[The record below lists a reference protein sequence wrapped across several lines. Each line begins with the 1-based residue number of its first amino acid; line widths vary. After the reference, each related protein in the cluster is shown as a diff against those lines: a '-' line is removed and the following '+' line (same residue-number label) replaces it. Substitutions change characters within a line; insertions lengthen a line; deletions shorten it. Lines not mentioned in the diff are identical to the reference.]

1 MTVSPTLDAPDAA
14 PRKKRW
20 WRVPLWILLGVVVLE
35 VLINVALN
43 VGVVQAIMG
52 RGTDRTK
59 LSWQRAWWLWPV
71 GRLHLK
77 GFTLTNQDT
86 ERWWKVEVDA
96 LTAGMSLTGLLRKRV
111 DVHGIDG
118 HGASFHLEPSPAPEE
133 GPPDPNARPWVI
145 NLEDVTLHEVREL
158 DFSRVRFVGA
168 LDVKGALNLQSRERI
183 QVDLPS
189 VRVAEGFMEVDGKRV
204 ARLEALSAQA
214 RLDAPFQG
222 EQDGYDLS
230 KAIGG
235 QAQVKVDVLPLDWVN
250 ELLGP
255 SAPVSLRGGSGR
267 LDLDVRMERN
277 TLSPGSRLEASGTEL
292 DLRAG
297 PMRARA
303 PWSLKASM
311 DEERPGAPAG
321 QLRVAFAPVKVS
333 GSKGN
338 GVEVP
343 EIALT
348 VLARRREGQPGF
360 DLEPELSVAK
370 SRPLDLRLINPWLE
384 QTLEIDSGHVTIR
397 SEERSKGAKAR
408 KAVELR
414 MDTDLVSGRMGKN
427 KVLLRAEVEV
437 DARHLSWDMKELGLA
452 GTTLRL
458 SNVSSNGPV
467 PIRAWNGT
475 FTLPRASLALSPTV
489 LSAKFTSQLTDT
501 QPLVALITTSK
512 NLPPFLTSLLNI
524 SQVEVTGQVQ
534 IDERGLQVRELKA
547 KGDGFWM
554 EGHLDLVQG
563 NITGALLTTLGPVT
577 GGIELRP
584 GNNGL
589 HLVDA
594 KQWFASQQAPPFR

>member
-1 MTVSPTLDAPDAA
+1 MTVSPTLDAPDAV
-14 PRKKRW
+14 PRRKRW

-43 VGVVQAIMG
+43 VGVVQAIMR

-59 LSWQRAWWLWPV
+59 LSWQRAFWLWPV

-86 ERWWKVEVDA
+86 ERWWKVEVDS
-96 LTAGMSLTGLLRKRV
+96 LSAGMSLTGLLRKRV

-189 VRVAEGFMEVDGKRV
+189 VRVAEGFVEVDGKRV

-222 EQDGYDLS
+222 EQGYDLS

-235 QAQVKVDVLPLDWVN
+235 QAQVKVDLLPLDWVN

-277 TLSPGSRLEASGTEL
+277 TLAPGSRLEASGTEL
-292 DLRAG
+292 DVRAG

-321 QLRVAFAPVKVS
+321 QLRVAFAPVKLS
-333 GSKGN
+333 GARGN

-360 DLEPELSVAK
+360 ALEPELYVAK
-370 SRPLDLRLINPWLE
+370 SRPMDLRLINPWLE
-384 QTLEIDSGHVTIR
+384 QTLEIDSGHATVR
-397 SEERSKGAKAR
+397 SEERSKSAKAR
-408 KAVELR
+408 NALELR

-467 PIRAWNGT
+467 PIRAWSGT
-475 FTLPRASLALSPTV
+475 FSLPRASLTLSPTV

-524 SQVEVTGQVQ
+524 SKVEVTGQVQ
-534 IDERGLQVRELKA
+534 IDERGLQVRELNA
-547 KGDGFWM
+547 KGDGFLL

-589 HLVDA
+589 HMVNA
-594 KQWFASQQAPPFR
+594 KQWFAGQKAPPFR